1 MLPTNTT
8 EILLSMGFTDKDFS
22 VFHPDNGKIQL
33 NWFSDKKQPT
43 EAEILSQTDSVALRK
58 AKERKLFIL
67 SDTTERKILQKYP
80 LVTQI
85 NLTNGIRGTEEEKTI
100 MVNNIKEILSN
111 HDELQN
117 KINNA
122 LTKAELD
129 AIKI

>member
-22 VFHPDNGKIQL
+22 VFHPDNGPIQL
-33 NWFSDKKQPT
+33 NWTSSKSQPT

-85 NLTNGIRGTEEEKTI
+85 NLTNGIRGTEEERTTMI
-100 MVNNIKEILSN
+100 NDIREILTN
-111 HDELQN
+111 HDEQQN

-122 LTKAELD
+122 LTKVELE